1 MLKKNRTSLKKS
13 NKILAFLE
21 VSSPI
26 KSPNLFGF
34 LIGESVSFFGSWMTQ
49 IALVWLVYQ
58 LTNSP
63 ILVGVAG
70 FTNQAMGLVITPLV
84 GVLLDRW
91 NLRYVLLTTQIVS
104 IFLSSLLT
112 FLTVSNQ
119 INFIDIMIIGTLQ
132 GIG

>member
-1 MLKKNRTSLKKS
+1 M
-13 NKILAFLE
+13 
-21 VSSPI
+21 
-26 KSPNLFGF
+26 
-34 LIGESVSFFGSWMTQ
+34 
-49 IALVWLVYQ
+49 
-58 LTNSP
+58 
-63 ILVGVAG
+63 LVGVAG
-70 FTNQAMGLVITPLV
+70 FSNQAIGLVITPLV